1 MKNKKFE
8 DPLAPY
14 AMMVIAITHF
24 YATGHPWHATAL
36 IFYVMFSVGLML
48 RSKS

>member
-1 MKNKKFE
+1 MKSKKFE

-14 AMMVIAITHF
+14 AMMIIAVTHF

-36 IFYVMFSVGLML
+36 VFYVMLSVGLKL
-48 RSKS
+48 KGQS